1 MAHNCL
7 TGGFHVTQHN
17 SIGENWFK
25 LDGGGAMA
33 VFAPTG
39 LSYNF
44 VGSPASESIFD
55 DLFGPTKQRV
65 IGPIVT
71 NALAALCGR
80 GSIEACQ
87 AYTLQGDPATRLV
100 LRDVMAP
107 TAVQATAGDARVDLS
122 WTASGT
128 AGVDYEVYRADRSDA
143 PTYTLVA
150 SGVAGTT
157 HADMGLVNAKDYYY
171 YVVAVDSE
179 GFASRWSNLNSDCP
193 TSGPDCVR
201 ATPLNPLPPA
211 PPSGL
216 QVTDPGL
223 GHVLDVQWAASGE
236 SDLERYTLHYG
247 LASGN
252 YSSTIE
258 VGLQTS
264 LTISG
269 LTEGQEYFFAVTATN
284 TSQMTSDPSD
294 EVSDSPVLGM
304 GLRSPS
310 FIGNLVVS
318 RAADDIVLDWT
329 EVSTDVFGKP
339 KTVTGYEVLRGTA
352 TDFNPASMVV
362 IGGCSSPCDS
372 FTDPGAATQGNDF
385 HYRVRA
391 VDADGNEGGLGSEPP
406 ASATILVGKSLSTPG
421 NLVLTWQAVT
431 TTVDGL
437 PTEIKHYRVYG
448 SDQPFKR
455 EEIRDGLL
463 TPVATVPTGIFEF
476 TPASQ
481 NRYYSVLAED
491 IRGNVS
497 PF

>member
-1 MAHNCL
+1 
-7 TGGFHVTQHN
+7 
-17 SIGENWFK
+17 
-25 LDGGGAMA
+25 MA

-55 DLFGPTKQRV
+55 DLFGRTKQRV
-65 IGPIVT
+65 IGPVVI
-71 NALAALCGR
+71 NALVALCGR
-80 GSIEACQ
+80 GSIESCQ

-100 LRDVMAP
+100 LRDVEP
-107 TAVQATAGDARVDLS
+107 PSGVQATAGDARVDLS
-122 WTASGT
+122 WAASGT
-128 AGVDYEVYRADRSDA
+128 AGVSYDVYRADRFDA
-143 PTYTLVA
+143 SAYSVVA
-150 SGVAGTT
+150 SGLAGTT
-157 HADMGLVNAKDYYY
+157 HGDTGLVNARDYYY
-171 YVVAVDSE
+171 YMVAVDPE
-179 GFASRWSNLNSDCP
+179 GFESRWSNLNADCP

-211 PPSGL
+211 PPSGM

-223 GHVLDVQWAASGE
+223 GHLLDVRWAPSGE

-247 LASGN
+247 VASGN
-252 YSSTIE
+252 YSWTIE
-258 VGLQTS
+258 IGLQTS

-329 EVSTDVFGKP
+329 EVTTDVFGKP

-352 TDFNPASMVV
+352 PNYSPGSMVV
-362 IGGCSSPCDS
+362 IGGCSSPCAS
-372 FTDPGAATQGNDF
+372 YTDPGAAAHSSDF

-391 VDADGNEGGLGSEPP
+391 VDADGNKGGLGSEPP
-406 ASATILVGKSLSTPG
+406 ASAVVFLGKSETAPG
-421 NLVLTWQAVT
+421 DLVLTWQPVT
-431 TTVDGL
+431 ATVDGW
-437 PTEIKHYRVYG
+437 PTEIKHYLVYA
-448 SDQPFKR
+448 SDAPFTR
-455 EEIRDGLL
+455 EDIRDAVLM
-463 TPVATVPTGIFEF
+463 PVDVIDTNSFEF

-481 NRYYSVLAED
+481 SRYYSVLAED